1 MALKTE
7 YELNDSKLLFL
18 VGDNNEEA
26 KNFLYE
32 KYSPM
37 IHKEINRVK
46 SFAHSIG
53 IDYADL
59 SQEAMLGFSNALNNY
74 NEDEDVKFI
83 TFAILCVRRK
93 INNLLKKHLTA
104 KNMFFKHSIVPEQI
118 NEESSSY
125 LENLSDLIGY
135 EPLNKMITEE
145 SIEETVQKI
154 KNKLSE
160 SEKKALL
167 YNIEGKSIEDISAE
181 MGMSQ
186 KQIYNLLYRA
196 RKKIKD

>member
-1 MALKTE
+1 MALKTD
-7 YELNDSKLLFL
+7 YELNDSKLLYL
-18 VGDNNEEA
+18 IGDNNEEA

-46 SFAHSIG
+46 SFAYSIG

-104 KNMFFKHSIVPEQI
+104 KNMFFKNSVITEQI
-118 NEESSSY
+118 NDESSY

-135 EPLNKMITEE
+135 EPLNKIITEE
-145 SIEETVQKI
+145 SIEETVDKI
-154 KNKLSE
+154 KTKLSE
-160 SEKKALL
+160 SERKALL
-167 YNIEGKSIEDISAE
+167 YNIEGKNIEDISLE
-181 MGMSQ
+181 MNMSQ